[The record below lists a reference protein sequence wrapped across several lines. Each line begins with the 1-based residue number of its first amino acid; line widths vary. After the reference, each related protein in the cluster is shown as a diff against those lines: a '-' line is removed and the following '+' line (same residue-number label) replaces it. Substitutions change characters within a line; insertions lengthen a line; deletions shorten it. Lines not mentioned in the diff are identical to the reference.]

1 MKHIFTILFLAISLT
16 GICRD
21 TDNDAGNVVS
31 EIDSRYK
38 GSWTGALDVNGSKLE
53 LVFNISEKCTLDVP
67 AQGAKGIPADF
78 SQLESGA
85 VKIDVPAIK
94 AYFEG
99 MFVSNMLIGTFYQ
112 SGMQFPLTLL
122 YEKPKALNRPQTPA
136 EPFPYDTEEVTFANG
151 NAQLSGTLTT
161 PSGSDMNTP
170 VVIMITGSG
179 SQNRDE
185 ELFEHKPFAVIA
197 DAFARNGIAT
207 LRYDDRGF
215 AKSTGNAESATTDTL
230 AADAA
235 AGIMFLRERGYKN
248 IGALGHS
255 EGGTIVFMLAADG
268 LTDFIISMAGGIERG
283 DKTLFAQVEAQ
294 SLAMGANEQQAKM
307 AAQQYVDASKAANIA
322 WMNRFLELDIAPYIQ
337 KTKCK
342 VLAINGEKDMQ
353 VLSHR
358 NIPLLQE
365 LLPAAQV
372 KVYPGLNH
380 MFQHCTTGLPTEYY
394 NIEETIST
402 EVLQDMANW
411 IK

>member
-1 MKHIFTILFLAISLT
+1 M
-16 GICRD
+16 
-21 TDNDAGNVVS
+21 
-31 EIDSRYK
+31 
-38 GSWTGALDVNGSKLE
+38 
-53 LVFNISEKCTLDVP
+53 DVP
-67 AQGAKGIPADF
+67 AQGAKGIPAGF

-99 MFVSNMLIGTFYQ
+99 MYVSNMLIGIFYQ

-122 YEKPKALNRPQTPA
+122 YEKPKALNRPQTPV
-136 EPFPYDTEEVTFANG
+136 EPFPYNTKEVTFANG

-283 DKTLFAQVEAQ
+283 DKTLFAQVDAQ
-294 SLAMGANEQQAKM
+294 AMVMGANEQQAKM
-307 AAQQYVDASKAANIA
+307 AA
-322 WMNRFLELDIAPYIQ
+322 
-337 KTKCK
+337 
-342 VLAINGEKDMQ
+342 
-353 VLSHR
+353 H
-358 NIPLLQE
+358 
-365 LLPAAQV
+365 V

-380 MFQHCTTGLPTEYY
+380 LFQHCTTGLPTEYY

-402 EVLQDMANW
+402 VVLQDMANW
-411 IK
+411 IKQ